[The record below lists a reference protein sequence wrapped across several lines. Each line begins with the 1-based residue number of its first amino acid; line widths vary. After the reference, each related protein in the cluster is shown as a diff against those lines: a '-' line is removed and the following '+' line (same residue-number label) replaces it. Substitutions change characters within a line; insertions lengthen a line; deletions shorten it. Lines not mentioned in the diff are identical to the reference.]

1 MSELRNKILATNDS
15 TVQMVEIPEWDCTIE
30 VRSMTGAARAR
41 IMALAMT
48 EDGNA
53 DISNVY
59 PEVIIGCSFDPET
72 GEPLFTSEDRDLLMS
87 KNASALDRVATVASE
102 LSGFTAKAVD
112 VAGKDSSKTEN

>member
-1 MSELRNKILATNDS
+1 MSSLRDKILSSQDTTA
-15 TVQMVEIPEWDCTIE
+15 QLVEIPEWDCTVE

-48 EDGNA
+48 EGGEA
-53 DISNVY
+53 DISRVY

-72 GEPLFTSEDRDLLMS
+72 GEPLFTSEDREMLMS

-102 LSGFTAKAVD
+102 LSGFTEKAVD
-112 VAGKDSSKTEN
+112 KAGKDSLKTEN